1 MSDNNGWIKL
11 YRKVWDNPV
20 VTKDCESFVVWVYLL
35 TNATHKETDVWF
47 GGNKITLKP
56 GQLITGRKKIA
67 LDTGISESKVRR
79 ILETFKIDQQISQQ
93 TSNKNRLITIVNWD
107 KYQQIDQQIDQQLTN
122 NRPTTDQQP
131 TTNKNNKEYKE
142 CKEVFSDTPK
152 LNEAII
158 SFVDYRKSIHRPMTD
173 NAIRL
178 LVKNLN
184 SMSTSVDEQI
194 DILNQ
199 SIMNGWQSILPLK
212 DNKKSNPNFKGRVYD
227 FEKLEKELTEN

>member
-1 MSDNNGWIKL
+1 MDNGWIKL

-107 KYQQIDQQIDQQLTN
+107 KYQQIDQQNDQQLTN

-131 TTNKNNKEYKE
+131 TTNKNIKNIK
-142 CKEVFSDTPK
+142 
-152 LNEAII
+152 N
-158 SFVDYRKSIHRPMTD
+158 
-173 NAIRL
+173 
-178 LVKNLN
+178 VKNKRAFSN
-184 SMSTSVDEQI
+184 SR
-194 DILNQ
+194 N
-199 SIMNGWQSILPLK
+199 
-212 DNKKSNPNFKGRVYD
+212 YD
-227 FEKLEKELTEN
+227 FEVLEKILTQ